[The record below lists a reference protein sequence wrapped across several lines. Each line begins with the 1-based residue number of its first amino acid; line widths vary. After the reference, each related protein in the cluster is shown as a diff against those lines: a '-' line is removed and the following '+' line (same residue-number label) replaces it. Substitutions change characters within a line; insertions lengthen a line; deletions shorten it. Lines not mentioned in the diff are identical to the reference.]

1 MNRKV
6 KNHFSGKT
14 IWITGASSGI
24 GKSLAHEF
32 SKMNTQLILSG
43 RNQRSLEK
51 IKDTCLHNGS
61 SVLTVPFDLSDRNSI
76 VNSAEIVLEKYGSVD
91 LLINNGG
98 ISQRSFVQNTRLD
111 VDQKIMSVNY
121 FGNIALTKALL
132 PSMLA
137 QGRGHI
143 AVTTSIAGKFGFPM
157 RSAYSASKHAL
168 YGFYDT
174 LRVELADQN
183 VTVTMICPGRIQTNI
198 SKHALN
204 EKGEEH
210 GEMDDGQK
218 NGMPSDEA
226 ARKIIGALKRKKR
239 EVVVGGKELLM
250 LPIKRFM
257 PWLFYHLVRKIKHT

>member
-6 KNHFSGKT
+6 INHFKGKT

-24 GKSLAHEF
+24 GESLAHEF
-32 SKMNTQLILSG
+32 SKMDTLLILSG
-43 RNQRSLEK
+43 RNQRKLEE
-51 IKDTCLHNGS
+51 IKDNCLQNGS
-61 SVLTVPFDLSDRNSI
+61 SILTVPFDLSDRNSI
-76 VNSAEIVLEKYGSVD
+76 DNSVEIVLEKHGSVD

-98 ISQRSFVQNTRLD
+98 ISQRAFVRSSGLD

-132 PSMLA
+132 PSMLE
-137 QGRGHI
+137 QGYGHI

-174 LRVELADQN
+174 LRIELADQN
-183 VTVTMICPGRIQTNI
+183 IKVTMICPGRIQTNI

-204 EKGEEH
+204 EKGKEH

-218 NGMPSDEA
+218 NGMSSEKA
-226 ARKIIGALKRKKR
+226 ARKIVKGLQSEKR
-239 EVVVGGKELLM
+239 EILVGGKELLM
-250 LPIKRFM
+250 LPIKRFT
-257 PWLFYHLVRKIKHT
+257 PWLFYKIVQKIKHT

>member
-1 MNRKV
+1 MD
-6 KNHFSGKT
+6 NHFQGKT

-32 SKMNTQLILSG
+32 SKMDTQLILSG
-43 RNQRSLEK
+43 RNQRKLEE
-51 IKDTCLHNGS
+51 IKDTCLQNGS

-76 VNSAEIVLEKYGSVD
+76 NNSVEIVLEKYRSID

-98 ISQRSFVQNTRLD
+98 ISQRAFVQNSSLD

-121 FGNIALTKALL
+121 FGNIALTKAIL
-132 PSMLA
+132 PSMLE
-137 QGRGHI
+137 QGHGHI

-168 YGFYDT
+168 YGFYNT
-174 LRVELADQN
+174 LRIELADQN
-183 VTVTMICPGRIQTNI
+183 IKVTMICPGRIQTNI

-218 NGMPSDEA
+218 NGITSEKA
-226 ARKIIGALKRKKR
+226 ARKIIRALKKEKR
-239 EVVVGGKELLM
+239 EVAVGGKELLM
-250 LPIKRFM
+250 LPIKRFT
-257 PWLFYHLVRKIKHT
+257 PWLFYQIVRKINHT

>member
-6 KNHFSGKT
+6 NYHFKGKT

-32 SKMNTQLILSG
+32 SKMDTQLILSG
-43 RNQRSLEK
+43 RNQRKLEE
-51 IKDTCLHNGS
+51 IKDACLQNGS
-61 SVLTVPFDLSDRNSI
+61 SVLTVPFDLSDKNSI

-98 ISQRSFVQNTRLD
+98 ISQRAFVRNSRFD

-121 FGNIALTKALL
+121 FGNIALTKVLL
-132 PSMLA
+132 PSMLK
-137 QGRGHI
+137 QGHGHI

-174 LRVELADQN
+174 LRIELADQN
-183 VTVTMICPGRIQTNI
+183 IKVTTICPGRIQTNI

-218 NGMPSDEA
+218 NGMSAEKA
-226 ARKIIGALKRKKR
+226 ARKIVRALQREKR
-239 EVVVGGKELLM
+239 EVIVGGKELLM
-250 LPIKRFM
+250 LPIKRFT
-257 PWLFYHLVRKIKHT
+257 PWLFYQIVKKIKHT

>member
-1 MNRKV
+1 MD
-6 KNHFSGKT
+6 NHFQGKT

-32 SKMNTQLILSG
+32 SKMDTQLILSG
-43 RNQRSLEK
+43 RNQRKLEE
-51 IKDTCLHNGS
+51 IKDTCLQNGS

-76 VNSAEIVLEKYGSVD
+76 NNSVEIVLEKYRSID

-98 ISQRSFVQNTRLD
+98 ISQRAFVQNSSLD

-121 FGNIALTKALL
+121 FGNIALTKAIL
-132 PSMLA
+132 PSMLE
-137 QGRGHI
+137 QGHGHI

-174 LRVELADQN
+174 LRIELADQN
-183 VTVTMICPGRIQTNI
+183 IKVTMICPGRIQTNI

-218 NGMPSDEA
+218 NGITSEKA
-226 ARKIIGALKRKKR
+226 ARKIIRALKKEKR
-239 EVVVGGKELLM
+239 EVAVGGKELLM
-250 LPIKRFM
+250 LPIKRFT
-257 PWLFYHLVRKIKHT
+257 PWLFYQIVRKINHT

>member
-6 KNHFSGKT
+6 NNHFKGKT

-24 GKSLAHEF
+24 GESLAQEF

-43 RNQRSLEK
+43 RNQRRLDE
-51 IKDTCLHNGS
+51 IKNTCLRNGS
-61 SVLTVPFDLSDRNSI
+61 TILTVPFDLSDRNSI
-76 VNSAEIVLEKYGSVD
+76 DNSVDIVLERYGSVD

-98 ISQRSFVQNTRLD
+98 ISQRAFVQNSGLD
-111 VDQKIMSVNY
+111 VDQKIMAVNY

-132 PSMLA
+132 PSMLK
-137 QGRGHI
+137 QGHGHI
-143 AVTTSIAGKFGFPM
+143 AVTTSIVGKFGFPM

-174 LRVELADQN
+174 LRIEMADKN
-183 VTVTMICPGRIQTNI
+183 IKVSTICPGRIQTNI

-210 GEMDDGQK
+210 GEMDEGQK
-218 NGMPSDEA
+218 NGMPSDKA
-226 ARKIIGALKRKKR
+226 ARKIVKALRR
-239 EVVVGGKELLM
+239 ERREIVVGGKELLM
-250 LPIKRFM
+250 LPIKRFT
-257 PWLFYHLVRKIKHT
+257 PWLFYQIVRRINPT

>member
-1 MNRKV
+1 
-6 KNHFSGKT
+6 
-14 IWITGASSGI
+14 
-24 GKSLAHEF
+24 LAHEF
-32 SKMNTQLILSG
+32 SIMNTQLILSG
-43 RNQRSLEK
+43 RNQRKLEE
-51 IKDTCLHNGS
+51 IKDTCLQNGS

-98 ISQRSFVQNTRLD
+98 ISQRAFIQNSRLD

-121 FGNIALTKALL
+121 FGNIALTKVLL
-132 PSMLA
+132 PSMLE
-137 QGRGHI
+137 QGHGHI

-174 LRVELADQN
+174 LRIELADQN
-183 VTVTMICPGRIQTNI
+183 IKVTMICPGRIQTDI

-218 NGMPSDEA
+218 NGMPSEKA
-226 ARKIIGALKRKKR
+226 ARKIVRALRREKR
-239 EVVVGGKELLM
+239 EVIVGGKELLM
-250 LPIKRFM
+250 LPIKKFT
-257 PWLFYHLVRKIKHT
+257 PWLFYQIVRKIKHT